1 MYVCNVYVCMYVC
14 MCMYMYMYMYHYT
27 FIHTHTYHL
36 SASCERQRGRL
47 ASYLAFWAAELQ
59 GVGIAGV
66 LLGLWRLW
74 WSESLNQSVY
84 LYDQVRHRYINTES
98 ASYVH
103 TIYIHIGVCVCV
115 RMCVYIY
122 MYVCVV

>member
-1 MYVCNVYVCMYVC
+1 MYVC
-14 MCMYMYMYMYHYT
+14 MYMYHYT

-98 ASYVH
+98 VSYVH
-103 TIYIHIGVCVCV
+103 TIYIYIYTHRCVCVCV

-122 MYVCVV
+122 IYIYVYVCVV